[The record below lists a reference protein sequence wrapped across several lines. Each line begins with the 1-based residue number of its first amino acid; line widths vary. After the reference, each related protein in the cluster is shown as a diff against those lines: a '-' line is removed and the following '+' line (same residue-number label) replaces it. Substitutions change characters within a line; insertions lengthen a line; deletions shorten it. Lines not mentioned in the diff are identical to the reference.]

1 MAKLLFCTGEG
12 IGNVIQTIPVIRT
25 LTEVLGHK
33 VDFWHAHG
41 SYGIKDRLIPY
52 VGKWI
57 VGANINNVDLFPYDG
72 YVSTLWTKNIVGQGP
87 FARMALLNKI
97 QPLSMDRSE
106 VDTYMDIARDLAVKE
121 EEILWHGNCAAGTSE
136 EKFDIVM
143 HNGYNRYGS
152 ANWSIKSY
160 KRYSEVVEYLEGVS
174 VCSIGAKE
182 EYIEG
187 TEDRTGLSLP
197 ESLGLIKNAR
207 LFIGNDSGLYHCA
220 NALETDNIVIFTA
233 TSIKKNFDERFHK
246 YSTIITRDDLECRPC
261 QKTRRWQK
269 DCKDWKC
276 QDIDPDIVLHGIKQI
291 ITARFMSDA
300 SEVYENEPINAPRP
314 STEG

>member
-1 MAKLLFCTGEG
+1 MAKLLFCHGEG
-12 IGNVIQTIPVIRT
+12 IGNIIQCIPVIRT

-52 VGKWI
+52 VGKWV
-57 VGANINNVDLFPYDG
+57 VGQNINKLDMFSYDG
-72 YVSTLWTKNIVGQGP
+72 YVSTMWTQNIVGQGP

-97 QPLSMDRSE
+97 QPLSVDRSE
-106 VDTYMDIARDLAVKE
+106 VDTYMDIARDLGVKE
-121 EEILWHGNCAAGTSE
+121 ENILWHGICAYGKTE

-152 ANWSIKSY
+152 ANWSVKSY
-160 KRYSEVVEYLEGVS
+160 THYEKVVEYLEGVK

-187 TEDRTGLSLP
+187 TEDRTGLSLQ

-207 LFIGNDSGLYHCA
+207 LFVGNDSGMYHA
-220 NALETDNIVIFTA
+220 SNALETDNIVIFTA
-233 TSIKKNFDERFHK
+233 TSIKKNYDERFHK

-269 DCKDWKC
+269 DCKDWQC
-276 QDIDPDIVLHGIKQI
+276 RDIDPEVVLHGIKQI
-291 ITARFMSDA
+291 IMARFMSEA
-300 SEVYENEPINAPRP
+300 SEVYCNEPIDAPRG

>member
-1 MAKLLFCTGEG
+1 MSKILFCTGEG

-25 LTEVLGHK
+25 LTEVMGHK

-57 VGANINNVDLFPYDG
+57 VGNQIANLDMFSYDG
-72 YVSTLWTKNIVGQGP
+72 YVSTLWTRNVVGQGP
-87 FARMALLNKI
+87 FARLALLNKI
-97 QPLSMDRSE
+97 QMLSMDRSE
-106 VDTYMDIARDLAVKE
+106 VDTYMDIARDLGVE
-121 EEILWHGNCAAGTSE
+121 EKDILWHGNCAAGRTD

-143 HNGYNRYGS
+143 HNGYNRHGS
-152 ANWSIKSY
+152 ANWSVKSY
-160 KRYSEVVEYLEGVS
+160 QRYGEVVEYLEGVN

-207 LFIGNDSGLYHCA
+207 LFVGNDSGLYHCA

-246 YSTIITRDDLECRPC
+246 YSTIVTRDDLECRPC
-261 QKTRRWQK
+261 QKTRSWQK
-269 DCKDWKC
+269 ECDDWKC
-276 QDIDPDIVLHGIKQI
+276 RDIDPEIVLYGIKQVI
-291 ITARFMSDA
+291 MARFMSEA
-300 SEVYENEPINAPRP
+300 SEVYENETIDAPRG